1 MLIIPGGGY
10 QKLQI
15 DARVSDWVES
25 LGMEPRVV
33 EYPVGTRHPAPL
45 EAARAALH
53 DARADGVER
62 VGMLGFSAGGHLS
75 ALCALT
81 PPEHERPDLVILA
94 QAVVS
99 FELPTPLPYREILLG
114 PSPTNEQLR
123 SMSTDL
129 LVSPEAPPFFL
140 WHTVDDAVVPVE
152 HAYRLAR
159 ALSQAGVP
167 HAAHVFTTG
176 AHGIRMA
183 EGQGEPSAWPDLC
196 AQWLR
201 ARGWVD

>member
-1 MLIIPGGGY
+1 MLIVPGGGY

-25 LGMEPRVV
+25 LGMEPRIVH
-33 EYPVGTRHPAPL
+33 YPVGARHPAPL
-45 EAARAALH
+45 DAARAALH

-62 VGMLGFSAGGHLS
+62 VGMLGFSAGGHLA

-81 PPEHERPDLVILA
+81 LPRGERPDVVILA

-99 FELPTPLPYREILLG
+99 LELPTPLPYPEILLG
-114 PSPTNEQLR
+114 PEPTLAQLAG
-123 SMSTDL
+123 MSTDR
-129 LVSPEAPPFFL
+129 LVTADSPPFFL
-140 WHTVDDAVVPVE
+140 WHTVEDAVVPVE

-183 EGQGEPSAWPDLC
+183 EGHGEPSAWPDLC

-201 ARGWVD
+201 DRGWID